1 MGYILQKTEI
11 EDLLGARTSIEEL
24 TKPDKLCLIIF
35 TGADIRLL
43 LEKKGIK
50 LSEKRFADLL
60 YKISHDLEHY
70 DCWACLESALGSE
83 IEACVKKKMRITQ
96 KGV

>member
-1 MGYILQKTEI
+1 MGYLLQEI
-11 EDLLGARTSIEEL
+11 DLENLLGARTGIEKL
-24 TKPDKLCLIIF
+24 TKPDNLCLITF
-35 TGADIRLL
+35 TGADMRLL

-70 DCWACLESALGSE
+70 DCWACLESALLSE
-83 IEACVKKKMRITQ
+83 IEACMKKK
-96 KGV
+96 